1 MLNSDVQNRILQYN
15 PWLTQPDTADAL
27 IRRYLPETYVP
38 REAEPSMLRNDR
50 ALLIVGPRQSGK
62 STLAWHLLQSCAP
75 NILYVNPEDPL
86 LRSALGAAIE
96 LVSLLRERYPFIQ
109 ALFIDEAQHLTDAG
123 IFVKGLVDAKL
134 NVPILVTGSS
144 SFHLMGKTRES
155 LAGRADR
162 LRLLPFSLK
171 ELNRDSTLLFPE
183 NNRALS
189 LFNCERI
196 FSRQMIHGSYPAVYL
211 APSDPDRVRLL
222 SDLTEALILR
232 DASDL
237 FRIKRV
243 DVFRK
248 LLTLLAGQT
257 GSLVNFS
264 ELAAICHVDAATIRA
279 YVEILEESHIVKMVR
294 PFVGGK
300 RRELTT
306 APKIYFVD
314 NGIRNQLL
322 NAFSTD
328 ISLRTDKGA
337 LMENWA
343 FTELYK
349 RLPLTAAIHFWR
361 SKAGG
366 EVDFVVEQAGKIMA
380 LEVKAAVLD
389 RPRLS
394 RSARSFIDAYHPEK
408 FVILNRSLE
417 TTLTIDNCQIDFQT
431 PGEQW
436 GSGL

>member
-1 MLNSDVQNRILQYN
+1 M
-15 PWLTQPDTADAL
+15 
-27 IRRYLPETYVP
+27 
-38 REAEPSMLRNDR
+38 
-50 ALLIVGPRQSGK
+50 
-62 STLAWHLLQSCAP
+62 
-75 NILYVNPEDPL
+75 
-86 LRSALGAAIE
+86 
-96 LVSLLRERYPFIQ
+96 
-109 ALFIDEAQHLTDAG
+109 
-123 IFVKGLVDAKL
+123 KGLVDARL
-134 NVPILVTGSS
+134 SIPILVTGSS
-144 SFHLMGKTRES
+144 SFHLMSKTRES

-171 ELNRDSTLLFPE
+171 ELMRQESSE
-183 NNRALS
+183 NPVAARS
-189 LFNCERI
+189 LCERI
-196 FSRQMIHGSYPAVYL
+196 FHRQMIYGSYPAVYL
-211 APSDPDRVRLL
+211 APADQDRVRLL

-257 GSLVNFS
+257 GNLVNFS
-264 ELAAICHVDAATIRA
+264 ELASVCHVDAATIHA
-279 YVEILEESHIVKMVR
+279 YVEILEESHIVKVVR
-294 PFVGGK
+294 PFAGGK

-306 APKIYFVD
+306 SPKIYFID

-322 NAFSTD
+322 NAFSVD

-343 FTELYK
+343 FSELYK
-349 RLPLTAAIHFWR
+349 RMPLTSAIHFWR

-380 LEVKAAVLD
+380 MEVKSADLD
-389 RPRLS
+389 HPRLS
-394 RSARSFIDAYHPEK
+394 RSDRSFIDAYSPEK

-417 TTLTIDNCQIDFQT
+417 TTLTIDNCRVDFQT
-431 PGEQW
+431 PYNM
-436 GSGL
+436 

>member
-1 MLNSDVQNRILQYN
+1 MLSGEVQNRILQYN
-15 PWLTQPDTADAL
+15 PWLTQPGQADAL
-27 IRRYLPETYVP
+27 IRRYLPETYVL
-38 REAEPSMLRNDR
+38 REAEPVNLQNDR

-62 STLAWHLLQSCAP
+62 STLAWRLLQSRAP
-75 NILYVNPEDPL
+75 NILYLNLEDPL
-86 LRSALGAAIE
+86 LRSALGIAVE
-96 LVSLLRERYPFIQ
+96 LASLLQERYPFIR
-109 ALFIDEAQHLTDAG
+109 AVFLDEAQHLTDAG
-123 IFVKGLVDAKL
+123 IFVKGLVDARL
-134 NVPILVTGSS
+134 GIPILVTGSS
-144 SFHLMGKTRES
+144 SFHLMSKTRES

-171 ELNRDSTLLFPE
+171 ELMRQESPGNPIAAR
-183 NNRALS
+183 S
-189 LFNCERI
+189 LCERI
-196 FSRQMIHGSYPAVYL
+196 FRRQIIHGSYPAVYL
-211 APSDPDRVRLL
+211 APAGQDRVRLL

-248 LLTLLAGQT
+248 LLTLLAGQA
-257 GSLVNFS
+257 GNLVNFS
-264 ELAAICHVDAATIRA
+264 ELASVCRVDAGTIHA
-279 YVEILEESHIVKMVR
+279 YVEILEESHIVKVVR
-294 PFVGGK
+294 PFAGGK

-306 APKIYFVD
+306 APKIFFID

-322 NAFSTD
+322 NAFSDD

-343 FTELYK
+343 FSELYK
-349 RLPLTAAIHFWR
+349 RMPLTSVIHFWR
-361 SKAGG
+361 SKGGG

-380 LEVKAAVLD
+380 MEVKSADLD
-389 RPRLS
+389 QPRLS
-394 RSARSFIDAYHPEK
+394 RSGRSFIDAYHPEK

-431 PGEQW
+431 PYNMN
-436 GSGL
+436 